1 MESTTLVLTSTELTA
16 ITAVLTTY
24 AMGLFKG
31 SPMLAN
37 IVSQEQAEATLKA
50 IGRQVGVVTLK

>member
-16 ITAVLTTY
+16 VTAVLTAY
-24 AMGLFKG
+24 AMGLLKG
-31 SPMLAN
+31 IMLDNVVSPA
-37 IVSQEQAEATLKA
+37 QAEATLKA